1 MSTLVLQVAAIV
13 AAYLLGSV
21 NSAILVS
28 RAMQLPDPRT
38 EGSGNP
44 GATNVLRAG
53 NKTAAAV
60 TLLGDLLKGLVP
72 VILTDAMTGS
82 TWLVSAVALAALLGH
97 VYPVYH
103 RFRGG
108 KGVATTFGVLLG
120 LNWML
125 GVLWAITWLAVAL
138 LFRYSSVSALVATP
152 VTLGFALRFW
162 WDDFWTTGVLAVITV
177 LVFWRHASNI
187 RDLTSGKEK
196 KLGER

>member
-1 MSTLVLQVAAIV
+1 MSILVLQVAAIV

-28 RAMQLPDPRT
+28 KAMQLPDPRT

-60 TLLGDLLKGLVP
+60 TLLGDLLKGLAP
-72 VILTDAMTGS
+72 VILTNAMTGD

-120 LNWML
+120 MNWIL
-125 GVLWAITWLAVAL
+125 GVLWAIIWLAVAM
-138 LFRYSSVSALVATP
+138 LFRYSSLSALVATA

-162 WDDFWTTGVLAVITV
+162 LDDFWTTGALAVISV

-187 RDLTSGKEK
+187 RDLISGREK
-196 KLGER
+196 KFGER